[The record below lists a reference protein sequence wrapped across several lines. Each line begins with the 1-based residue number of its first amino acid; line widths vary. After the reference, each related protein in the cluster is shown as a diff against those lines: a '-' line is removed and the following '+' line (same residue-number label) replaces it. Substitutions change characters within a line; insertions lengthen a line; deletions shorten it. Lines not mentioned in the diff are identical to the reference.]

1 MERPQRSEDERP
13 CGGRAPSEDCS
24 SKAVD
29 FILTLGVVSSPNSVS
44 ANKDPVRSL
53 RPRRDRGDHL
63 RHVGRM
69 LRDDRRGLRRVSGR
83 GVSPVSLMV
92 VGSGGAVD
100 GSWVRLL
107 QACALGGWVAAVWL
121 AGRLC
126 RWRRWIGHSGW
137 HAGRCKLIEG
147 GRFGWRVAVLEP
159 PLLAGT
165 YDHSDIFRGRLP
177 SPPTEGFVWIVRGSR
192 RKVLLLSP
200 GSLVVRQ
207 VRPAPRERSF
217 RKR

>member
-1 MERPQRSEDERP
+1 MSSRDDRGNNAERGSPTLDKANAEAALAGQRR
-13 CGGRAPSEDCS
+13 RAFGAA
-24 SKAVD
+24 AVG
-29 FILTLGVVSSPNSVS
+29 IVATVSLIVVSSGG
-44 ANKDPVRSL
+44 A
-53 RPRRDRGDHL
+53 
-63 RHVGRM
+63 
-69 LRDDRRGLRRVSGR
+69 DDGW
-83 GVSPVSLMV
+83 VSL
-92 VGSGGAVD
+92 
-100 GSWVRLL
+100 L
-107 QACALGGWVAAVWL
+107 QLCALGGWMASVWL

-126 RWRRWIGHSGW
+126 RWRRWVGHSGW

-147 GRFGWRVAVLEP
+147 DRFGWRVAVVEPPLLAGCRGRGGGGWGGGGGVPAP

-207 VRPAPRERSF
+207 VRLASRGGPCARREMYGR
-217 RKR
+217 R

>member
-1 MERPQRSEDERP
+1 MSSRDDRGNNAERGSPTLDKANAEAALAGQRR
-13 CGGRAPSEDCS
+13 RAFGAA
-24 SKAVD
+24 AVG
-29 FILTLGVVSSPNSVS
+29 IVATVSLIVVSSGG
-44 ANKDPVRSL
+44 A
-53 RPRRDRGDHL
+53 
-63 RHVGRM
+63 
-69 LRDDRRGLRRVSGR
+69 DDGW
-83 GVSPVSLMV
+83 VSL
-92 VGSGGAVD
+92 
-100 GSWVRLL
+100 L
-107 QACALGGWVAAVWL
+107 QLCALGGWMASVWL

-126 RWRRWIGHSGW
+126 RWRRWVGHSGW

-147 GRFGWRVAVLEP
+147 DRFGWRVAVLEP

-207 VRPAPRERSF
+207 VRLASRGGPCARREMYGR
-217 RKR
+217 R

>member
-1 MERPQRSEDERP
+1 MASSRDERGNHAERGSP
-13 CGGRAPSEDCS
+13 TLD
-24 SKAVD
+24 KANAD
-29 FILTLGVVSSPNSVS
+29 AALTGQ
-44 ANKDPVRSL
+44 
-53 RPRRDRGDHL
+53 
-63 RHVGRM
+63 
-69 LRDDRRGLRRVSGR
+69 LRRAFGAAAVGI
-83 GVSPVSLMV
+83 VATVSLMV

-100 GSWVRLL
+100 GPWVRLL

-126 RWRRWIGHSGW
+126 RWRRWTGHSGW

-159 PLLAGT
+159 RLLAGT

-207 VRPAPRERSF
+207 VRIAPRERSF